1 MKNFYKYLL
10 ENSNLY
16 KNKIALIFNEERISY
31 SELLELVDNCTEE
44 FKKKYKL
51 NLNNKISIFMEN
63 SIEYILIILV
73 ACKLNLSVQT
83 LGTYYSQNLI
93 KNRLRKFKPK
103 IIFTKKHLLFFF
115 KKNDNKVKV
124 FDYKITKEKICD
136 NKKKFFKKG
145 FNRKLLAVESSGTTG
160 SSKTVMFS
168 EKCKILRSLSAIDT
182 YRLTNKDIFISTA
195 PFDHSVGHR
204 QIFLP
209 IILGSTNIILKNF
222 HPKLWFENIKKYK
235 VSFTLLVSTQITK
248 ILETLNL
255 NKKTTK
261 YLKNIVSVSTKL
273 NDRDKKKLLK
283 LDIIL
288 HEMYGTCE
296 IGTATSINL
305 KREKNKSK
313 SVGKYLNNY
322 KIKILNNKKFCKPN
336 EVGEIICKSP
346 NKFEEYMGFNA
357 RQEKKFFFK
366 DYFKTGDLGYL
377 DSDNYLF
384 FIGRKKNLVKINGL
398 SVYPEEI
405 EKKIKKQL
413 NYNNFVITNSK
424 DINENEK
431 LVIYVENFSK
441 SKITK
446 LINFFNLKLE
456 KYEIPSKIMNLNKFP
471 RTNLGKINLSEIK
484 KNEI

>member
-16 KNKIALIFNEERISY
+16 KNKNALIFNEEKISY
-31 SELLELVDNCTEE
+31 SELLKLVDSCTEE

-51 NLNNKISIFMEN
+51 NLYNKISIFMEN
-63 SIEYILIILV
+63 SIEYILIILI

-115 KKNDNKVKV
+115 KRNDKKVKV
-124 FDYKITKEKICD
+124 FDYKISKRKIYN
-136 NKKKFFKKG
+136 NKNFIKKG
-145 FNRKLLAVESSGTTG
+145 LNRKLLAVESSGTTG
-160 SSKTVMFS
+160 SSKTVIFS
-168 EKCKILRSLSAIDT
+168 EKCKILRSLSAINT
-182 YRLTNKDIFISTA
+182 YKLTNKDIFISTA

-222 HPKLWFENIKKYK
+222 HPKLWIENIKKYK

-248 ILETLNL
+248 IIETLNL
-255 NKKTTK
+255 NMKNTK

-273 NDRDKKKLLK
+273 NHRDKKKLLK
-283 LDIIL
+283 LDVIL

-313 SVGKYLNNY
+313 SVGKALNKY

-336 EVGEIICKSP
+336 EIGEIICKSP
-346 NKFEEYMGFNA
+346 NKFEEYMGFNT

-366 DYFKTGDLGYL
+366 DYFRTGDLGYL

-405 EKKIKKQL
+405 EKKIKKHF
-413 NYNNFVITNSK
+413 NYNNFVITGSK

-441 SKITK
+441 YKITK
-446 LINFFNLKLE
+446 LNNFFNFKLE
-456 KYEIPSKIMNLNKFP
+456 KYEIPSQIINLNKFP